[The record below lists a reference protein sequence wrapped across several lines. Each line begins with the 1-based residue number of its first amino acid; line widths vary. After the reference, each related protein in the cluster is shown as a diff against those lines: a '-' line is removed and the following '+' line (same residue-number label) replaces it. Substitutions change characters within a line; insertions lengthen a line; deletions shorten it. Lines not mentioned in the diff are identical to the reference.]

1 MKKVSSLDVLGNP
14 ETVAVFTHENK
25 TITCVTPAN
34 EAGLN
39 DAILSTLQKFDSSLL
54 PSGRLEVRSDGTLYA
69 EGRYFAPE
77 CYDDA
82 LLGLRKKYDAANG
95 ISPSDRVLIPGGL
108 KREVL
113 KAGGVIS

>member
-1 MKKVSSLDVLGNP
+1 M
-14 ETVAVFTHENK
+14 
-25 TITCVTPAN
+25 
-34 EAGLN
+34 N

-54 PSGRLEVRSDGTLYA
+54 PSGRLEVRNDGSLYA

-77 CYDDA
+77 WHDDA
-82 LLGLRKKYDAANG
+82 LLRLRKEFDADNFITA
-95 ISPSDRVLIPGGL
+95 SDRVLIPGGL